1 MVAKV
6 IEQELFPSEVLK
18 VRTKESSS
26 KPKNVE
32 VDPEVDIN
40 NTDVGTYDVTAP
52 PPIAST
58 GDALPTRI
66 NAPPTSLPLHNNNTN
81 SQTHDNNNQVN
92 NHII

>member
-18 VRTKESSS
+18 VRAKESSS

-32 VDPEVDIN
+32 VDPEVN

-58 GDALPTRI
+58 GDAPPTRI

-92 NHII
+92 NHNI